1 MAGEVILVNAR
12 GRGRRKKAR
21 ARRRGRA
28 RARVAVA
35 INRRRPRR
43 HRITARRR
51 AHRNPRI
58 PFLGNV
64 NINGILGGTGGYLGT
79 RYGTGWLMS
88 LAPQISADPN
98 TAPWIRMG
106 IKALVGLVGLP
117 MLARMLRMRGLAG
130 PLAIGGGIAVAQDL
144 FDTFVKPAFPIA
156 DYETQTIEAYET
168 QEIGQGAYGATPY
181 QM

>member
-1 MAGEVILVNAR
+1 
-12 GRGRRKKAR
+12 
-21 ARRRGRA
+21 
-28 RARVAVA
+28 
-35 INRRRPRR
+35 
-43 HRITARRR
+43 
-51 AHRNPRI
+51 
-58 PFLGNV
+58 
-64 NINGILGGTGGYLGT
+64 
-79 RYGTGWLMS
+79 MS